1 MKSVVE
7 ALLSQTID
15 ILKQQGVLAEDVSP
29 RINISN
35 TKDKSHGDFACNI
48 AMMLAKPAGMN
59 PRDLAEKIIAA
70 MPKDPRI
77 SDTQIAG
84 PGFINFFVNDSWLE
98 QQVSDALA
106 DDHLGIKRADTP
118 QTIVVDYSSPNLAKE
133 MHVGHLRSSIIG
145 DAVVRA
151 LEFQGHNVVRQNHVG
166 DWGTQFGMLLAYME
180 EQQNNGESLDLA
192 DLEGFYRASKGRF
205 DESEEF
211 ATRARELVVALQSGD
226 EYCNKLW
233 AEFNSISL
241 EHCLALYKRLGVSL
255 TAEDVRGESAYNNDL
270 QGIVDDLTKAELLT
284 ESNGAQCVFI
294 DEFKNKEGET
304 LPIIVQKSGGGFLYA
319 TSDLAAIRYRAEK
332 LNADRVLYFVDQR
345 QALHFNQVF
354 ALAHKAGFAGENVS
368 LEHLGFGTMNGADGK
383 PFKTRS
389 GGTVKLVDLLDEAEV
404 RAIDLVRS
412 KNPDMDQAEVEKI
425 GKAVGI
431 AAVKYADLSKDRAR
445 DYIFN
450 FDQMLSFEGNTAPYL
465 MYAYTRVASIF
476 AKAELDMNSIQG
488 TVSLEAEK
496 EKDLANKLMQFPEIL
511 DRISQ
516 RGQPHTLC
524 SYIYEVAGLFSS
536 FYEHCPILAAE
547 TEEQKLSRLRLAA
560 LAGKTIKQGLNL
572 LGIETLERM

>member
-7 ALLSQTID
+7 ALLSQTIET
-15 ILKQQGVLAEDVSP
+15 LKQQGVLAEDVSP
-29 RINISN
+29 RINLSN

-59 PRDLAEKIIAA
+59 PRALAEKIIEQ

-84 PGFINFFVNDSWLE
+84 PGFINFFVDDSWLE
-98 QQVSDALA
+98 KQVSLALA
-106 DDHLGIKRADTP
+106 DEHIGIKRTEDP
-118 QTIVVDYSSPNLAKE
+118 QNIVVDYSSPNLAQE

-151 LEFQGHNVVRQNHVG
+151 LEFQGHNVIRQNHVG

-180 EQQNNGESLDLA
+180 EQQNNGEALDLA

-211 ATRARELVVALQSGD
+211 ANRARELVVSLQSGD

-241 EHCLALYKRLGVSL
+241 EHCLELYKRLGVSL
-255 TAEDVRGESAYNNDL
+255 TAKDVRGESAYNNDL
-270 QGIVDDLTKAELLT
+270 QTIVDALKEANLLT
-284 ESNGAQCVFI
+284 ESNGALCVFL
-294 DEFKNKEGET
+294 DEFINKEGEP

-319 TSDLAAIRYRAEK
+319 TSDLAAIRYRAQQ

-354 ALAHKAGFAGENVS
+354 ALAHKAGFASDQTS

-389 GGTVKLVDLLDEAEV
+389 GGTVKLVDLLDEAEE
-404 RAIDLVRS
+404 RAIALVRS
-412 KNPDMDQAEVEKI
+412 KNPDMSEQELEKI
-425 GKAVGI
+425 GKVVGI
-431 AAVKYADLSKDRAR
+431 SAVKYADLSKDRAR

-476 AKAELDMNSIQG
+476 DKANLDMNSIQG
-488 TVSLEAEK
+488 DVKLDAEK

-511 DRISQ
+511 ERISQ

-536 FYEHCPILAAE
+536 FYEHCPILSAE
-547 TEEQKLSRLRLAA
+547 TEEQKMSRLRLAA
-560 LAGKTIKQGLNL
+560 LTGKTIKQGLNL

>member
-7 ALLSQTID
+7 ALLSQTIET
-15 ILKQQGVLAEDVSP
+15 LKQQGVLAEDVSP
-29 RINISN
+29 RINLSN

-59 PRDLAEKIIAA
+59 PRALAEKIIEQ

-84 PGFINFFVNDSWLE
+84 PGFINFFVDDSWLE
-98 QQVSDALA
+98 KQVSLALA
-106 DDHLGIKRADTP
+106 DEHIGIKRTEDP
-118 QTIVVDYSSPNLAKE
+118 QNIVVDYSSPNLAKE

-151 LEFQGHNVVRQNHVG
+151 LEFQGHNVIRQNHVG

-180 EQQNNGESLDLA
+180 EQQNNGEALDLA

-211 ATRARELVVALQSGD
+211 ANRARELVVSLQSGD

-241 EHCLALYKRLGVSL
+241 EHCLELYKRLGVSL
-255 TAEDVRGESAYNNDL
+255 TAKDVRGESAYNNDL
-270 QGIVDDLTKAELLT
+270 QTIVDALKEANLLT
-284 ESNGAQCVFI
+284 ESNGALCVFL
-294 DEFKNKEGET
+294 DEFINKEGEP

-319 TSDLAAIRYRAEK
+319 TSDLAAIRYRAQQ

-354 ALAHKAGFAGENVS
+354 ALAHKAGFASDQTS

-389 GGTVKLVDLLDEAEV
+389 GGTVKLVDLLDEAEE
-404 RAIDLVRS
+404 RAIALVRS
-412 KNPDMDQAEVEKI
+412 KNPDMSEQELEKI
-425 GKAVGI
+425 GKVVGI
-431 AAVKYADLSKDRAR
+431 SAVKYADLSKDRAR

-476 AKAELDMNSIQG
+476 DKANLDMNSIQG
-488 TVSLEAEK
+488 DVKLDAEK

-511 DRISQ
+511 ERISQ

-536 FYEHCPILAAE
+536 FYEHCPILSAE
-547 TEEQKLSRLRLAA
+547 TEEQKMSRLRLAA
-560 LAGKTIKQGLNL
+560 LTGKTIKQGLNL